1 MDYDELGGTT
11 MAAAQRTLLRVEIEQ
26 AAIADEACSVLMGDD
41 VEQRKQFIVDN
52 AGEVRFLDI

>member
-1 MDYDELGGTT
+1 MRL
-11 MAAAQRTLLRVEIEQ
+11 ASI
-26 AAIADEACSVLMGDD
+26 LMGDD